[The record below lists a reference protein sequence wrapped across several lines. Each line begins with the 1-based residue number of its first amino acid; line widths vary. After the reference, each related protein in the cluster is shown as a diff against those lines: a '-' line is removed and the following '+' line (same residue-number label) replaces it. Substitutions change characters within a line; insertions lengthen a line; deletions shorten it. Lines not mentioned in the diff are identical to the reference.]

1 MTDERILE
9 ALHRWNS
16 WGNSFF
22 QEGISREMAAAVE
35 PWLERPEILVI
46 LGMRRTGKSTL
57 LRQIAGRLR
66 RRGIPDRDVLFL
78 NFEDPLFL
86 ELPPVPASLDRILSV
101 YRAVLRPAG
110 RPWLLLDEVQAV
122 EGWGRWVRAQQET
135 GQARVAVTG
144 SSSGLLEPEAATVLT
159 GRTVQFRLDPLSFKE
174 FLSFRGREATELE
187 QHGLASGLSPLLAEY
202 LQYGGLPE
210 PVLAPSDNL
219 RETLLRRYF
228 QDILFR
234 DVVARH
240 GVRDLRGLEQV
251 AHHLLVHTGALVTW
265 NRIKD
270 QYGLN
275 LDPVRSYAAALEG
288 CHLLRTMPRFSFRVP
303 EQARAPRKVY
313 ASDTGLRNA
322 VSFRFSADLGR
333 LAETAVFNH
342 VARDPDLRLYYHA
355 DHGECDF
362 VAWRGATPIRAVQV
376 CFGDAGAEIPAREVE
391 GLHGALVRFGLDEGL
406 VVTRDALFERKLEGR
421 TIRGV
426 PLASFLL
433 EG

>member
-9 ALHRWNS
+9 ALQRWNS
-16 WGNSFF
+16 WGNTFF
-22 QEGISREMAAAVE
+22 QEGIPRERAAAVE
-35 PWLERPEILVI
+35 PWLERPEILLI

-66 RRGIPDRDVLFL
+66 RRGVPERDVLFL

-86 ELPPVPASLDRILSV
+86 EVPPVPATLDRILSV
-101 YRAVLRPAG
+101 YRTVLRPEG

-135 GQARVAVTG
+135 GQARIAVTG

-159 GRTVQFRLDPLSFKE
+159 GRTAVFRLDPLSFRE
-174 FLSFRGREATELE
+174 FLSFRGHEATGPE
-187 QHGLASGLSPLLAEY
+187 QRGLVSGLSPLLAEY
-202 LQYGGLPE
+202 LQHGGLPE
-210 PVLAPSDNL
+210 PVLASSDEL
-219 RETLLRRYF
+219 RETLLRQYF

-270 QYGLN
+270 LYGLN
-275 LDPVRSYAAALEG
+275 LDPVRAYAAALEG
-288 CHLLRTMPRFSFRVP
+288 CHLLRTMPKFSFRVP
-303 EQARAPRKVY
+303 EQARSPRKVY

-333 LAETAVFNH
+333 LAETAVYNH
-342 VARDPDLRLYYHA
+342 LARDPDLRLYYHA

-362 VAWRGATPIRAVQV
+362 VAWRGAAAIRAVQV
-376 CFGDAGAEIPAREVE
+376 CFGDAGAELPEREVA
-391 GLHGALVRFGLDEGL
+391 GLSSAMERFGLEEGV
-406 VVTRDALFERKLEGR
+406 VVTRDVLFERNDEGR

-426 PLASFLL
+426 PLSSFLL